1 MYTITTIL
9 TVQHTLPC
17 RLPQAQSRIRTC
29 RAAIHRPDLR
39 VSPSQVQTFPGEASS
54 SRTANFNL
62 VSHIRFLCYSDES
75 SPKLTSVLSSS
86 DSNCEQL
93 KDDSSKTST
102 EEANTQNLMEN
113 VKGIPLFLDSE
124 DDDVSYCL
132 KLKLQW

>member
-1 MYTITTIL
+1 M
-9 TVQHTLPC
+9 
-17 RLPQAQSRIRTC
+17 
-29 RAAIHRPDLR
+29 
-39 VSPSQVQTFPGEASS
+39 
-54 SRTANFNL
+54 
-62 VSHIRFLCYSDES
+62 
-75 SPKLTSVLSSS
+75 LSSS